1 MRLTP
6 AFLRLVRWPN
16 LLFFALTQ
24 ILFVYCIIHPIMFAG
39 GAVPNI
45 KGVYCLLLV
54 LSYVL
59 IYAEGYVINDYFDL
73 NIDQINKPDK
83 VVVEKIISR
92 RWVIFWHVILSV
104 FGVALG
110 FYIDWK
116 TDVRFLGLLNMGIV
130 GLLFV
135 YSISLKKKL
144 LVGNILVS
152 VLTAWAILVIT
163 FCETSNLLHLDVSGS
178 YTQKI
183 TRISFLYTAFAFVI
197 SLIREVVK
205 DMEDVDGDRR
215 YGCNTMPIA
224 WGIQSTK
231 VFVSVWLV
239 VLIAMLLVVQFYV
252 LILNWWWSAAYSLV
266 LIIVP
271 LIYIFKLLVSAKT
284 SKDYHHLS
292 TLIKMVMFAGILSM
306 LFFRIYLR

>member
-1 MRLTP
+1 
-6 AFLRLVRWPN
+6 
-16 LLFFALTQ
+16 
-24 ILFVYCIIHPIMFAG
+24 MFAS

-45 KGVYCLLLV
+45 KGVYLVLLV
-54 LSYVL
+54 VSYVL

-92 RWVIFWHVILSV
+92 RWVIFWHVFLSV
-104 FGVALG
+104 VGIAIG

-116 TDVRFLGLLNMGIV
+116 TDVQFLGLLNTGIV
-130 GLLFV
+130 GLLFL

-152 VLTAWAILVIT
+152 ILTAWAILVVT
-163 FCETSNLLHLDVSGS
+163 FCETSNLLNLDIIGS

-197 SLIREVVK
+197 SIVREVVK
-205 DMEDVDGDRR
+205 DMEDIDGDRR

-224 WGIQSTK
+224 WGVQSTK

-252 LILNWWWSAAYSLV
+252 LILNWWWSAAYSFL

-271 LIYIFKLLVSAKT
+271 LLYIFKLLLKAKT

-292 TLIKMVMFAGILSM
+292 SLIKMVMFAGILSM
-306 LFFRIYLR
+306 LFFRIYLQ